1 LIETVTA
8 YIVQFAIAF
17 QGFAFGYFLLINS
30 LYTLFIFISFREVRK
45 HVTTFTSHSVKTIIT
60 GVNYRPLSII
70 LPAYNEEKV
79 IIDSVKALMSLRY
92 PEFEVIVVND
102 GSVDGTLEAL
112 KNEFRLIETNM
123 PVRLSVGHK
132 PVRGVYISYDYQ
144 NLIVVDK
151 ENGGGKFD
159 ANNAGVNVARY
170 PLFCVMDAD
179 SLLDSEALIRAT
191 RLFVDDRSVV
201 ASGGIVRL
209 LNGAVVKDGKVAEL
223 HAPKKFI
230 ERFQAIEYTRGFLSG
245 RTAWNYFNSL
255 MIISG
260 AFGIFRK
267 DMVIET
273 GGYRKCIGEDMDLVV
288 RLHKYCKEKKIPYK
302 ILFASDPVCYT
313 QVPSEWKSLLKQR
326 SRWHKGL
333 LDSLVSSRKMFLN
346 PRYGWVGLFGMPYFA
361 LFEAVGPSIEFLGY
375 ASFTAL
381 WFADKLAPWYALLF
395 FIVAVLANMGVNLGS
410 VLIDNLLVSRYRNV
424 RDVIILSVFAV
435 VEMIGYRQ
443 LVTLWRMTATLSFPF
458 NRMGT
463 WGTIKR
469 YDLEN
474 KRDGGAGKNT

>member
-1 LIETVTA
+1 MEIITA
-8 YIVQFAIAF
+8 YIVHFAITF
-17 QGFAFGYFLLINS
+17 QGFAFGYFLIINS
-30 LYTLFIFISFREVRK
+30 LYTLFILISFREVKK

-60 GVNYRPLSII
+60 GVNFRPLSII

-79 IIDSVKALMSLRY
+79 IIDSVKALMSLQY

-102 GSVDGTLEAL
+102 GSTDGTLETL
-112 KNEFRLIETNM
+112 KNEFRLIQTNM

-132 PVRGVYISYDYQ
+132 PIRGVYISYDHQ
-144 NLIVVDK
+144 NLIVIDK

-209 LNGAVVKDGKVAEL
+209 LNGAVVKDGKVTEL

-260 AFGIFRK
+260 AFGIFRR
-267 DMVIET
+267 DMVLEI

-288 RLHKYCKEKKIPYK
+288 RMHKHCKENKTPYK
-302 ILFASDPVCYT
+302 ILFAADPVCYT
-313 QVPSEWKSLLKQR
+313 QVPAEWKSLLKQR

-333 LDSLVSSRKMFLN
+333 LDSLVKGRKMFFN
-346 PRYGWVGLFGMPYFA
+346 PKFGWVGLFGMPYFA
-361 LFEAVGPSIEFLGY
+361 FFEAVGPSIEFLGY
-375 ASFTAL
+375 ASFIAL
-381 WFADKLAPWYALLF
+381 WFAGKLAPWYAFLF

-410 VLIDNLLVSRYRNV
+410 VLIDNLLFSRYKNV
-424 RDVIILSVFAV
+424 RDVITLSIFAV
-435 VEMIGYRQ
+435 FEMIGYRQ
-443 LVTLWRMTATLSFPF
+443 LVTLWRMTATLSFPV
-458 NRMGT
+458 NRMGS

-469 YDLEN
+469 YDFEKKKEN
-474 KRDGGAGKNT
+474 GASDKT